1 VPRFRAAL
9 LVPALLAPLLAAG
22 CSSSG
27 GSTAP
32 TTTPPSNSSASP
44 AQAAQL
50 AAKMRAGLAGITSAH
65 LSVDGGVLI
74 GTVTGDF
81 SYANGTATASDISL
95 VTGGQKSQIV
105 TIGSTSYVQLP
116 PAHITDGK
124 PWAVVRSN
132 SKNEFVREVASTL
145 TLTKAASSLP
155 AVADLVSTAV
165 SVQDK
170 GTTSTGHEYTV
181 VIDPAK
187 SGGTTLGTLLSD
199 VGQQSVP
206 IDLFLDGTG
215 RPVRVVVAV
224 KLGSQPFDITV
235 DVSKFNA
242 PVHVAAPPSDQVSTD

>member
-1 VPRFRAAL
+1 MLRFRAAL
-9 LVPALLAPLLAAG
+9 LVPALLLAA

-27 GSTAP
+27 GSTAA
-32 TTTPPSNSSASP
+32 TTAPPSTSTAGP

-50 AAKMRAGLAGITSAH
+50 AATMQSGLAGITSAH

-81 SYANGTATASDISL
+81 SYAHGTATASDISL
-95 VTGGQKSQIV
+95 VTGGQKSRIV

-116 PAHITDGK
+116 PASITDGK
-124 PWAVVRSN
+124 PWAIVRSN

-155 AVADLVSTAV
+155 AVADLVRTAV
-165 SVQDK
+165 SVDDK

-181 VIDPAK
+181 VIDAAK
-187 SGGTTLGTLLSD
+187 SRGTTLGTLLSD
-199 VGQQSVP
+199 VGQKSVP
-206 IDLFLDGTG
+206 VDLSLDSKG

-224 KLGSQPFDITV
+224 KLGSQPFNITV

-242 PVHVAAPPSDQVSTD
+242 PLHIAAPPSDQVTTG